1 LNTNEI
7 ARIIMK
13 TTINKTKRVGV
24 RLTEGQRDK
33 VEHVVVKKGLNI
45 SKVIGLMIDN
55 YRVRK

>member
-1 LNTNEI
+1 
-7 ARIIMK
+7 MK
-13 TTINKTKRVGV
+13 STINKTKRVGV

-33 VEHVVVKKGLNI
+33 VEHVSAVKKLNL

>member
-1 LNTNEI
+1 
-7 ARIIMK
+7 MK